1 MNKYA
6 VPIIMVGNI
15 FFSWS
20 FSQLRIPPG
29 GGAPLSEAVLA
40 LCFLTFSTGTVLEEM
55 GKVTCL
61 IPFIVWWVFCIGWAA
76 LGIPDYGLWALRDAS
91 QAIDSLYLIVGF
103 NYARNDDDLNR
114 LVKWTPWVVGL
125 AAVNTLVGYTF
136 REEIAKISPTITTE
150 HGEATPIFGSFD
162 LGVTVLIWA
171 ATYLVLTAP
180 GKRMPLGRMAVAGG
194 LVSYAIVMFQTR
206 TAYLQ
211 LISMFL
217 LFLFVRRKAALQML
231 SFLPVL
237 LMVVAGIGLAG
248 AKISGRLGGEIS
260 LEFFAGHLGAIFGN
274 ADRNS
279 EAVTAAASGV
289 DQRLHWWSLIYEKV
303 TSETSSLLTGLGYGF
318 PLVPFANS
326 QGIQVREPHNS
337 VMSVFARSGMIGLFA
352 FAWMHFE
359 LFVNSFRSY
368 YAARV
373 LAFGRQWQD
382 MILWLIAFHI
392 LLLAGAGGEDVMEKP
407 FHAVPYYFL
416 WGVLLNLSYRLLPI
430 SAPDSAP
437 PDLEGRSS
445 EDYASYSA

>member
-6 VPIIMVGNI
+6 VPLIMAGNI
-15 FFSWS
+15 LFSWS
-20 FSQLRIPPG
+20 FSQIRLPPG

-40 LCFLTFSTGTVLEEM
+40 LCFLTFSTRAVLEEM
-55 GKVTCL
+55 GEVICL
-61 IPFIVWWVFCIGWAA
+61 APFILWWVFCIGWAA
-76 LGIPDYGLWALRDAS
+76 LGISDYGLWALRDAS

-103 NYARNDDDLNR
+103 NYARNDQDLNR
-114 LVKWTPWVVGL
+114 LVKWAPWLVGL

-136 REEIAKISPTITTE
+136 RTEIAKFSPTITTE

-171 ATYLVLTAP
+171 ATYLVITAP
-180 GKRMPLGRMAVAGG
+180 ENKSSLGRMAVAGG

-206 TAYLQ
+206 TGYLQ
-211 LISMFL
+211 LLSMLL
-217 LFLFVRRKAALQML
+217 LFLFVRRKAGLQLL
-231 SFLPVL
+231 SFLPML
-237 LMVVAGIGLAG
+237 LLVVAVLGLAG
-248 AKISGRLGGEIS
+248 AKISGRLGNEIS
-260 LEFFAGHLGAIFGN
+260 MDFFVGHLGAIFGS

-289 DQRLHWWSLIYEKV
+289 DQRLQWWTLIYEKV
-303 TSETSSLLTGLGYGF
+303 TSDPWSFLTGLGYGF
-318 PLVPFANS
+318 PLVPFTNS

-337 VMSVFARSGMIGLFA
+337 IISVFARSGLIGLFA
-352 FAWMHFE
+352 FVWMHIE

-373 LAFGRQWQD
+373 LTFSREWQD
-382 MILWLIAFHI
+382 MVLWLIAFHI

-416 WGVLLNLSYRLLPI
+416 WGVLLNLSYRLLPV
-430 SAPDSAP
+430 SDPDSESPIDDSLGPCA
-437 PDLEGRSS
+437 RN
-445 EDYASYSA
+445 SA